1 MPQVP
6 LSLQEKRLAALCR
19 VLAVLYLAAAVTCAA
34 LLPTI
39 SPEAAPTAVLAVAM
53 MTAVATACLVT
64 AAGPRERRH
73 AVLPAAVAQLT
84 TGVLAVA
91 HLSAGHGGTSAK
103 VLAAVNLPLFLL
115 TAAAW
120 RAAAPGVRG
129 VSTQEGPPAVVEQPS
144 EIQLKVSKR

>member
-1 MPQVP
+1 VPQVP

-34 LLPTI
+34 LLGSL
-39 SPEAAPTAVLAVAM
+39 SPPAGAEAVLAVAM
-53 MTAVATACLVT
+53 MTAVATACLVV

-73 AVLPAAVAQLT
+73 AVLPVVVAQLT

-91 HLSAGHGGTSAK
+91 HLSAGHGGAALA

-115 TAAAW
+115 TTLAW

-129 VSTQEGPPAVVEQPS
+129 VSTQAAAPPEAEEPPK
-144 EIQLKVSKR
+144 IQLKVSKR